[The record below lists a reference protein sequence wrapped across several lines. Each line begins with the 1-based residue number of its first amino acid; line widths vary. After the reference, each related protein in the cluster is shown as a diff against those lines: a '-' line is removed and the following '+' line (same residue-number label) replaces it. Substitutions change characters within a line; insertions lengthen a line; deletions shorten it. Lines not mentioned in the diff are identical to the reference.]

1 MENTPTVGTTV
12 DRFGIS
18 TEFNGDKIKAAVAAA
33 IVTEIERNADTLHA
47 AGFGSALES
56 EQTVQTEAD
65 INP

>member
-18 TEFNGDKIKAAVAAA
+18 TEFNGDKIKAAIAAA
-33 IVTEIERNADTLHA
+33 QAKEEPATMENTEA
-47 AGFGSALES
+47 APWE
-56 EQTVQTEAD
+56 TVQTEAD